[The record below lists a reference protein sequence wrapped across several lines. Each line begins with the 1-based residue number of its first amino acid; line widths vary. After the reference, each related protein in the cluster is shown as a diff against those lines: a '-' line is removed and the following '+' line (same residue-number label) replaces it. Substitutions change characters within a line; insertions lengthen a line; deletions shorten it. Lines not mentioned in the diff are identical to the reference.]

1 MRKFLIAAS
10 WIVMCGSAFAQSGTT
25 PTPQG
30 DTTNKPGAAATTS
43 GTSPATG
50 SSSMHK
56 EGMKNDSASQG
67 GASKDGSG
75 QMNKGGTS
83 K

>member
-1 MRKFLIAAS
+1 MRKLLIATS
-10 WIVMCGSAFAQSGTT
+10 VIVMCSPAFAQSGTT

-30 DTTNKPGAAATTS
+30 DTMNKPGAAATTS
-43 GTSPATG
+43 GTSSSTAG
-50 SSSMHK
+50 SNMHK
-56 EGMKNDSASQG
+56 EGMKNDNASQG